1 MNEKEREREKGVN
14 EKETEKKGV
23 NEKETERVWGGAKG
37 LAVFSK
43 VSFNYV

>member
-1 MNEKEREREKGVN
+1 MN

-43 VSFNYV
+43 VSFNYVYKTVLGLHPPR